1 VTHNGSPQQFDV
13 AVVGAGQAGLATGY
27 FLAEQGRSFVILD
40 AAESLGAAWGKR
52 WASLVLFTPRR
63 YDALP
68 GLTFPGD
75 PDGYPTRDEVVSYL
89 TLYANTFALPVELE
103 SSVWSMTKVDERFV
117 LELDER
123 TIEADAV
130 VVATGPFQTPRVP
143 RLAADLAPEVFQ
155 IHSADYDV
163 PSAIPAGTVLVVG
176 GGNTGFQIA
185 SELSSTHEV
194 HLSIDSHLTSLPQRL
209 LGRDLFWWLGKTRL
223 ISKTVDSTLGQRLS
237 ARDALIGSSRR
248 ALRRQGVAMDARTAG
263 ASGHTITLADET
275 ELAVDAVI
283 WATGFDLDHSWI
295 ELPVRAADGGIF
307 HRRGVTDVSG
317 LYFLGLP
324 WQHTRGS
331 ALLGWVKDDA
341 EYITAH
347 IATSPTLA
355 SSSLEIAV
363 LGAGDRDQV
372 GLALRAGERR
382 DDVAHDL
389 DVAARARDE
398 AAVGRDHAADER
410 DRGGDRRDDAGE
422 QRDDA
427 GEQRDLA
434 AYDRDEAGALRDL
447 ASDQRDVT
455 SSQRDHAAEQRDL
468 LEARASGP
476 GVTVNALIRSALA
489 RRDAAADRRAA
500 LADRQAGARGRT
512 DAEHERD
519 AGASERIEAE
529 HDRDA
534 GASERTEAEH
544 DRLTARADRDAAARE
559 RVAAEYDRAAAQ
571 IERGALTKALP
582 ASSLD
587 QQTGAYL
594 PAPGFIELDREMARS
609 RRTGQPLTL
618 VTVDVDDQGRVDDWH
633 GGGGADRMLAE
644 LTGTVKTSFR
654 PYDLVIRSRP
664 DEIVCAIT
672 GLGMADATKR
682 LARVNDVLAEARG
695 HGWVA
700 GSGVA
705 ELQEGDSREDLVA
718 RAAVAVG

>member
-1 VTHNGSPQQFDV
+1 VTQDGSPQHFDV

-27 FLAEQGRSFVILD
+27 LLSKQGRSFVILD
-40 AAESLGAAWGKR
+40 GADSLGAAWAKR

-68 GLTFPGD
+68 GLAFPGD
-75 PDGYPTRDEVVSYL
+75 PDGYPSRDEVVAYL
-89 TLYANTFALPVELE
+89 TLYASTFELPVELD
-103 SSVWSMTKVDERFV
+103 SSVWSMTKVEDRFV

-143 RLAADLAPEVFQ
+143 RLAADLAPDVFQ
-155 IHSADYDV
+155 IHSADYHV
-163 PSAIPAGTVLVVG
+163 PNEIPSGTVLVVG

-194 HLSIDSHLTSLPQRL
+194 HLSIDSRQTSLPQRL
-209 LGRDLFWWLGKTRL
+209 VGHDLFWWLGKTRVL
-223 ISKTVDSTLGQRLS
+223 ARTVDSTLGRRLS

-248 ALRRQGVAMDARTAG
+248 ALRRQGVAMEARTAG
-263 ASGHTITLADET
+263 ASGDTITLGDET

-307 HRRGVTDVSG
+307 HRRGVTDIPG

-341 EYITAH
+341 EYIAAQ
-347 IATSPTLA
+347 IAMSPIVAATS
-355 SSSLEIAV
+355 LEVAV
-363 LGAGDRDQV
+363 RAAGDGAQV
-372 GLALRAGERR
+372 GVALRAGERR
-382 DDVAHDL
+382 DVAAHDR
-389 DVAARARDE
+389 DVAAAARDE
-398 AAVGRDHAADER
+398 AGEARDRVARER
-410 DRGGDRRDDAGE
+410 DRIGD

-427 GEQRDLA
+427 AERRDRA
-434 AYDRDEAGALRDL
+434 AYDRDDAGARRDL
-447 ASDQRDVT
+447 ASDQRDV
-455 SSQRDHAAEQRDL
+455 SSGQRDHAAEQRDVAL
-468 LEARASGP
+468 AQAGGP
-476 GVTVNALIRSALA
+476 GVTFNTLIRAALA
-489 RRDAAADRRAA
+489 RRDAASDRRAA
-500 LADRQAGARGRT
+500 SADRKVGAAARI
-512 DAEHERD
+512 DAERDRD
-519 AGASERIEAE
+519 AAGSERTEAE

-534 GASERTEAEH
+534 GASERTEAEY
-544 DRLTARADRDAAARE
+544 DRLTARADRDAAAAE
-559 RVAAEYDRAAAQ
+559 RIAAELDRTTAL
-571 IERGALTKALP
+571 IERGALVKELQ

-587 QQTGAYL
+587 QLTGAYL
-594 PAPGFIELDREMARS
+594 PAPGFMELDREMARS
-609 RRTGQPLTL
+609 RRTGEPLTL
-618 VTVDVDDQGRVDDWH
+618 VAVDVNDRGMDDNWRGR
-633 GGGGADRMLAE
+633 GGGDRMLAE
-644 LTGTVKTSFR
+644 LTGTVKTTFR

-672 GLGMADATKR
+672 GLGMAETTKR

-700 GSGVA
+700 GTGVA